1 MNKTSVIFT
10 LEIHLLSPCHPYPPP
25 PQPPVPRDSCLCPRE
40 DGQTQRE
47 VSLML
52 ASEAFH
58 CSLYPGQ
65 EVGDLHEDP
74 WRGPIRFSIGESPL
88 DHVVTH
94 EGAPGVPL
102 WAERGRT
109 EQASRW
115 SCPPLCCPGDGW
127 SMSGDCMGDWAQGR
141 PCPLSQS
148 LGSSLAPAVL
158 PSVTQA
164 KPFSPI
170 LRETQGWGGGG

>member
-1 MNKTSVIFT
+1 
-10 LEIHLLSPCHPYPPP
+10 
-25 PQPPVPRDSCLCPRE
+25 
-40 DGQTQRE
+40 
-47 VSLML
+47 ML

-164 KPFSPI
+164 KPFSLI
-170 LRETQGWGGGG
+170 LRETRGGG